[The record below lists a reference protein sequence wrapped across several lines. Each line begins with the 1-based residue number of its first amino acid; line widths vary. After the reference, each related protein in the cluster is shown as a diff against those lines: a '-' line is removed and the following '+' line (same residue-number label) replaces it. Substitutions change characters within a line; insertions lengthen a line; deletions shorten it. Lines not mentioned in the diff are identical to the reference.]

1 MLWIGFIVWW
11 ALGIGSILWLMRG
24 NDLTWGQLFQP
35 LFFGVLGPIIWIV
48 IGIMVLSAADF
59 WNQPIFKKKAP
70 PIDRD

>member
-1 MLWIGFIVWW
+1 
-11 ALGIGSILWLMRG
+11 MRG